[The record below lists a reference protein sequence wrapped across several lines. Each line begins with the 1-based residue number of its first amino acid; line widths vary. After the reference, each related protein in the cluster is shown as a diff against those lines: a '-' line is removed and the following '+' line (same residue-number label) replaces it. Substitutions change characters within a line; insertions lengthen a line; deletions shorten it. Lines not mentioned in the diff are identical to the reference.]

1 MAFVRRQLLQG
12 NQAGT
17 DHLALVDRQ
26 GGFQCVLDD
35 RLDPGVVGGRKGK
48 GVADHLLLHHHGRSR
63 QRWFGGLCQLL
74 PRRPGRARRRRGL
87 GQLLGRDHRIGGS
100 QLVQP
105 LGLGEAVGGALF
117 SSASA

>member
-12 NQAGT
+12 DQAGAH
-17 DHLALVDRQ
+17 HLALVDRQ

-48 GVADHLLLHHHGRSR
+48 GVADHLLLCHHGRSR
-63 QRWFGGLCQLL
+63 QRRFGGWYQLL
-74 PRRPGRARRRRGL
+74 PRGPGRARRCRGL
-87 GQLLGRDHRIGGS
+87 GQLLGGDHRIGGG
-100 QLVQP
+100 QLMQS